1 MAGKL
6 QRFQTLAFQGWAKD
20 IDKRNNL
27 GRYLQLAPQQASPV
41 LIELLANN
49 YGKNLD
55 IFLSQFA
62 VKEFETDQD
71 YTWNVIGSTRRNI
84 PLKYAI
90 KEDGNTVTAASGM
103 IGADKALFELVF
115 DEEWFFDGE
124 LDALLK
130 WLLVA

>member
-27 GRYLQLAPQQASPV
+27 GRYLQLESQSASPV

-62 VKEFETDQD
+62 VKEFENDQE
-71 YTWNVIGSTRRNI
+71 YTWNVIGSARRNI

-90 KEDGNTVTAASGM
+90 DETGTKVSAAGSLV
-103 IGADKALFELVF
+103 GADKALFELVF